1 MKASASGL
9 RSARSRRIDPKV
21 SVRGFAYIAL
31 QSPLLDEQVQDPFL
45 HVSDRFDVNFVALL
59 QLGDEAEL
67 TLQCGDQLPESQGI
81 EAEIEDQ
88 KRCSLDLIAA
98 KRSQRGDHR
107 PHPFARLPF
116 VHAGAPAARELLVP
130 TISTVPASPS
140 IRTTS
145 PSRRIAVT
153 PGTPTTVAIPNS
165 RARIAECERVEPR
178 STINP
183 RAVGKR
189 GAQPG
194 SVRIVQMICPLT
206 ESSSRPSAIT
216 CTGPSTTPAQQAIPR
231 SSSPPPSTG
240 SGRSSS
246 AGVVRYGLPWNSS
259 RCGRS
264 SRAYRAYSDFRSA
277 TTAASWHDTARPSRN
292 PSTSSA
298 DR

>member
-81 EAEIEDQ
+81 EAESE
-88 KRCSLDLIAA
+88 
-98 KRSQRGDHR
+98 DHR

-116 VHAGAPAARELLVP
+116 VHAGAPAARDLLVP

-153 PGTPTTVAIPNS
+153 PGTPTTVGIPNS
-165 RARIAECERVEPR
+165 RAR
-178 STINP
+178 
-183 RAVGKR
+183 
-189 GAQPG
+189 
-194 SVRIVQMICPLT
+194 
-206 ESSSRPSAIT
+206 
-216 CTGPSTTPAQQAIPR
+216 
-231 SSSPPPSTG
+231 
-240 SGRSSS
+240 
-246 AGVVRYGLPWNSS
+246 
-259 RCGRS
+259 
-264 SRAYRAYSDFRSA
+264 
-277 TTAASWHDTARPSRN
+277 
-292 PSTSSA
+292 
-298 DR
+298 

>member
-67 TLQCGDQLPESQGI
+67 T
-81 EAEIEDQ
+81 
-88 KRCSLDLIAA
+88 
-98 KRSQRGDHR
+98 SQRGDHR

-153 PGTPTTVAIPNS
+153 PGTPTTVGIPNS